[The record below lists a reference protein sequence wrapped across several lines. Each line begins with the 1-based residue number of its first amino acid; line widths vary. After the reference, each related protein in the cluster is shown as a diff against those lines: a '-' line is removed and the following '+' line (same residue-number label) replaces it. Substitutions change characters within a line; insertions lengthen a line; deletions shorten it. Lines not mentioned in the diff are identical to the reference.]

1 VIIGRITIIFYNETI
16 KGVVKMEGNH
26 PNEVTFVISRNIKPG
41 YEKDYDDW
49 LRRYLEIERKAPGY
63 LGTTIIIPGGTNSA
77 VRYIIVRYTDK
88 TSMQE
93 WLNSQQSLKLLEEVN
108 NYSIPHYH
116 SATGMETWF
125 TLPDS
130 KSVVAPPRWKMAIV
144 VFIAAYI
151 ISSSSRS
158 ILNPFLESWPLLA
171 ASIIYSAIL
180 VAGLTYFALPML
192 SKLLRRWLYPRSAD
206 IGS

>member
-1 VIIGRITIIFYNETI
+1 MTKLLLQIGNTRGYSAENIMRRKYLLLGILEIIGRIKLIFYNETI

-93 WLNSQQSLKLLEEVN
+93 WLNSQQSLKLLDGNRHGNMV
-108 NYSIPHYH
+108 Y
-116 SATGMETWF
+116 F
-125 TLPDS
+125 TRLENC
-130 KSVVAPPRWKMAIV
+130 
-144 VFIAAYI
+144 
-151 ISSSSRS
+151 SRS
-158 ILNPFLESWPLLA
+158 
-171 ASIIYSAIL
+171 ASMENGYRCIHCG
-180 VAGLTYFALPML
+180 VHH
-192 SKLLRRWLYPRSAD
+192 
-206 IGS
+206 